1 MNLCPLPETLP
12 MLEKRTGYHNY
23 EHIFEWLR
31 AGVVT
36 YQDYASSIQPRLR
49 RLRGCTAHT
58 SETAGV
64 YSPHFGD

>member
-1 MNLCPLPETLP
+1 

-49 RLRGCTAHT
+49 RLRGCTAQT
-58 SETAGV
+58 AESSGGVQPTLRRLAGV
-64 YSPHFGD
+64 YSPDCGE